1 MKKIVMKTRQM
12 TSKSLQSQ
20 HGVSLVVALVMLL
33 ILSMIGISSMNVTV
47 LELKTANSMQQ
58 GGIALNSAD
67 ESLRVGELDIDAI
80 VADPSAYDFAAA
92 GDSYYVVSDDINV
105 HDTDWDEQGLAA
117 QQSANDPNDVYV
129 TEYLGPKVLPGESIK
144 VSADGR
150 ITGGAV
156 HTYRI
161 TTRSEAAKNAVR
173 LVQSIYV
180 SVDAP

>member
-1 MKKIVMKTRQM
+1 MKRIEMNTRKIA
-12 TSKSLQSQ
+12 SKNLHSQ
-20 HGVSLVVALVMLL
+20 KGVSLVVAMVMLL

-58 GGIALNSAD
+58 GGIAMNSAN

-80 VADPSAYDFAAA
+80 IADPSAYNFGSA
-92 GDSYYVVSDDINV
+92 GDSYYVVSDGINV
-105 HDTDWDEQGLAA
+105 HDTNWDEQGLTSK
-117 QQSANDPNDVYV
+117 QSGDNPNDVYV

-150 ITGGAV
+150 VIGGAV
-156 HTYRI
+156 HTFRI